1 MIGRATLIWFTIL
14 IVAIANGALREGLL
28 RPRLG
33 DSSAHVLSTILLS
46 AAVFVVTRMT
56 IRWMRPTESRDG
68 WVIGVYWVALTVAF
82 EFLAGHYVFGTPWP
96 VLLADYRLSEGR
108 IWILVLASTLLAPG
122 LAATVAAAHDRA
134 PDRARRHPR

>member
-56 IRWMRPTESRDG
+56 IRWMRPTESREG

-108 IWILVLASTLLAPG
+108 IWILVLAATLLAPG

-134 PDRARRHPR
+134 PHRARRCPR